1 MFDSAWPSQTGQLEK
16 AAAQLIN
23 LEQMVVTIESEAQNQ
38 AFVLAISQGN
48 AALQSMQ
55 EQLPIERVKQ
65 IMEDSADAA
74 AYQQEIDAIFAASVG
89 EAAAAPGGSSEADL
103 IAELES
109 MTAAA
114 DAAATGAPLPKP
126 ASQKAPLS
134 SGASTAAVPSAAPDI
149 LSQLPDVPT
158 TLPASATA
166 SSKHVRAGGARDA
179 PVALPA

>member
-1 MFDSAWPSQTGQLEK
+1 M
-16 AAAQLIN
+16 
-23 LEQMVVTIESEAQNQ
+23 VTIESEAQNQ

-89 EAAAAPGGSSEADL
+89 EAAAAPGGTSEADL

-114 DAAATGAPLPKP
+114 DAAAAGATPTTL
-126 ASQKAPLS
+126 AAQKAPS
-134 SGASTAAVPSAAPDI
+134 VPAAAAPSAALDL

-158 TLPASATA
+158 TLPPIAAAAT
-166 SSKHVRAGGARDA
+166 KHVRAEGSGEAI
-179 PVALPA
+179 PLPA